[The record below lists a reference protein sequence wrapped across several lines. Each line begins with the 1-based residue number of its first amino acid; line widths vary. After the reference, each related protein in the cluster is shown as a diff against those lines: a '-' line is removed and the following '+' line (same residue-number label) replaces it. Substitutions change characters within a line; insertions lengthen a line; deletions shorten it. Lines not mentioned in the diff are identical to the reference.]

1 MRTVFRNIVSVSC
14 WVLTGLVSPAFA
26 QLDDVVRNHVIIAID
41 TKTEGRTQDRSLA
54 SVVYD
59 AVCVEDTLLRK
70 GDLLSVVQ
78 YAASVSDPSFK
89 RYVVPARTQSGKT
102 YTYHPIENRNEV
114 HRILYPNWSD
124 FATSNVPG
132 RFYSLSSVAKP
143 YALAAL
149 PFAGEYTNRTFI
161 VLVTDHQYNGN
172 DFYQELT
179 EWAREAGSWMDKKA
193 IMQKCFDVEND
204 FFLAYMDSKVHGR
217 VYVDIYECRPLQ
229 ASLALSS
236 VLYYP
241 PKLKPVRKKGDSC
254 ELVFES
260 VPQPG
265 DHFKVK
271 RLDIFPEFS
280 DGSRGIGIT
289 WKDRDSVHVTFPY
302 PARKRVTSLR
312 VRAWVLLNDGLYGS
326 VILSPSPDAPVFL
339 GRNGLNVSI
348 PVDAPDEAK
357 VFGFRLPDALWWFY
371 PDDPFK
377 CAFLM
382 EIILVVLLVAAIL
395 AGLASLKTYRPKKG
409 QVHLK

>member
-1 MRTVFRNIVSVSC
+1 MRALFRNIVVVSC
-14 WVLTGLVSPAFA
+14 WALSGLASPAFA
-26 QLDDVVRNHVIIAID
+26 QLDDHVRNHVIIAID
-41 TKTEGRTQDRSLA
+41 TRTEGRTLDRSLA
-54 SVVYD
+54 STVFD

-78 YAASVSDPSFK
+78 YAASVSDPSFQ
-89 RYVVPARTQSGKT
+89 RYVVPARTQSGET
-102 YTYHPIENRNEV
+102 FTYHPLEYRNEA
-114 HRILYPNWSD
+114 HRILYSNWSD

-132 RFYSLSSVAKP
+132 LFYSLSSVAKP

-241 PKLKPVRKKGDSC
+241 PKLKPVRKKGDVYQ
-254 ELVFES
+254 LVFES

-271 RLDIFPEFS
+271 RLDICPVFS
-280 DGSRGIGIT
+280 DGSLGK
-289 WKDRDSVHVTFPY
+289 WKTYLDRDAVHDTLTYTAPKQVS
-302 PARKRVTSLR
+302 SLS
-312 VRAWVLLNDGLYGS
+312 VRAWVLLNDGLYDA

-339 GRNGLNVSI
+339 GKDGLNVSI
-348 PVDAPDEAK
+348 PVEAPDEAK
-357 VFGFRLPDALWWFY
+357 VFGVRLPDALWWFY

-382 EIILVVLLVAAIL
+382 EIILIVLLVAAIL